1 MDLAQQ
7 VTTNKAYDFHE
18 GEWELGSGFVGG
30 INKKY
35 KVVAYDFGVKKNILR
50 MLVAR
55 GADLTVVPAKTS
67 PEDVLK
73 LKPNGI
79 FISNGP
85 GDPEPCDYAIKSI
98 KYFIEKQMPIFGI
111 CLGHQLLALALGA
124 KTKKMKFGHHG
135 ANHPVQDLFSKRVF
149 ITSQNH
155 GFTVDDNSL
164 NDNIVITHKSLFDQ
178 TIQGIETKN
187 KLAFSFQGHPEASPG
202 PTEMAYLF
210 DQFFSIMQKSE
221 EH

>member
-1 MDLAQQ
+1 
-7 VTTNKAYDFHE
+7 
-18 GEWELGSGFVGG
+18 
-30 INKKY
+30 
-35 KVVAYDFGVKKNILR
+35 
-50 MLVAR
+50 
-55 GADLTVVPAKTS
+55 
-67 PEDVLK
+67 
-73 LKPNGI
+73 
-79 FISNGP
+79 
-85 GDPEPCDYAIKSI
+85 
-98 KYFIEKQMPIFGI
+98 MPIFGI

-135 ANHPVQDLFSKRVF
+135 ANHPVQDLHSKRVF